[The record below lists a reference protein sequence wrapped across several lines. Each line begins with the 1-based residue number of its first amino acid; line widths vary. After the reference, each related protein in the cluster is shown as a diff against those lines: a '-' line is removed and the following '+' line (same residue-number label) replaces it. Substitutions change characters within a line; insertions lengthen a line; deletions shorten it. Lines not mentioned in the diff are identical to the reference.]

1 MTYASPETATTTRN
15 TSSESVGFNPET
27 KGSVF
32 PNPLS
37 QFVVTRSYLRW
48 CEDEGRRETYPEAVD
63 RYVSFLERNRI
74 VPAWVLKD
82 IKGGMLDMATLP
94 SMRALW
100 SAGRAAERDNTM
112 IYNCS
117 FIPLDSLKAFGELL
131 YILMM
136 GTGVGYSVERQ
147 FVSNL
152 PEVEPRNGKQV
163 PYRIEDSTDGW
174 ADAVFQGITLMWK
187 GYTVDFDYTRIRP
200 EGARLQ
206 TKGGRASGPK
216 PLRRLLEFCQE
227 TLDAARGRKITPL
240 EASDIAC
247 MTGEIVMAGGVR
259 RAALICFSDP
269 DDEEMRHAKDWTK
282 GNFPECRYMANFS
295 AFWDGKPSREAFDAE
310 WTALKNSGSGER
322 GFYMFPQAKRDERR
336 SDCRSNPCGEIL
348 LRYAKST
355 DPWTGHGGGGQFCNL
370 SAAVM
375 RAEDTVETFAQ
386 KVRVATWIGVCQST
400 FTHFPYLRP
409 AWKKH
414 CDEDRLLGV
423 DITGHCDNPKL
434 SGDAEAMTYFNKVAR
449 QTAAEAAAHFNIPM
463 PAMITCGKPSGNSSQ
478 AVDCASGFHTRYS
491 EHYIRRVRVSGND
504 PLFKLVRDS
513 GAPVFKDV
521 KYKDTP
527 DEDCPTW
534 VVEFPVKAPKGCM
547 TRNDETALGQL
558 DRYLQ
563 VMNTWIS
570 TRGHN
575 QSATVYVR
583 DNEWDAVGDWLYE
596 HFDEVTGLAFLPY
609 DGGVYELAP
618 YEEITEEEYNR
629 RQLAFPKVDYS
640 LLSQYEKEDMG
651 EGAQTLACM
660 GGSCEIDF
668 SSLEAK

>member
-1 MTYASPETATTTRN
+1 MNHAATEPAKSSSYK
-15 TSSESVGFNPET
+15 SSEGSGISEVA
-27 KGSVF
+27 KSVF

-48 CEDEGRRETYPEAVD
+48 REEDNRRESYPEAVG
-63 RYVSFLERNRI
+63 RYCDFIDLNRT
-74 VPAWVLKD
+74 VPSWVLESIRK
-82 IKGGMLDMATLP
+82 GMLEMETLP

-117 FIPLDSLKAFGELL
+117 FIPIDSLKGFSELL

-147 FVSNL
+147 FISNL
-152 PEVEPRNGKQV
+152 PVVAPSNGKTA
-163 PYRIEDSTDGW
+163 PYRIDDSTDGW
-174 ADAVFQGITLMWK
+174 ADAVFHGLTMMWK
-187 GYTVDFDYTRIRP
+187 GYTVEFDYNRIRP
-200 EGARLQ
+200 EGARLE
-206 TKGGRASGPK
+206 TKGGRASGPG
-216 PLRRLLEFCQE
+216 PLRRLLDFCQE
-227 TLDAARGRKITPL
+227 TLDGARGRQITPL

-269 DDEEMRHAKDWTK
+269 EDEEMRHAKDWTK

-295 AFWDGKPSREAFDAE
+295 AFWDGKPARSAFDTE

-322 GFYMFPQAKRDERR
+322 GFYMFPQSKRDERR

-355 DPWTGHGGGGQFCNL
+355 DPWTGDGGGGQFCNL

-375 RAEDTVETFAQ
+375 RAEDTVETFSE
-386 KVRVATWIGVCQST
+386 KVRVATWIGTIQAT
-400 FTHFPYLRP
+400 FTNFPYLRP

-434 SGDAEAMTYFNKVAR
+434 SGDAEAMTHFNKIAR
-449 QTAAEAAAHFNIPM
+449 STAAEASAHFNIPM

-491 EHYIRRVRVSGND
+491 KYYIRRVRISGAD
-504 PLFKLVRDS
+504 PLFRLIRDS

-521 KYKDTP
+521 KYKNAP
-527 DEDCPTW
+527 DAECPTW
-534 VVEFPVKAPKGCM
+534 VVEFPVKAPEGCM
-547 TRNDETALGQL
+547 TRSDETALEQL
-558 DRYLQ
+558 GRYLN

-570 TRGHN
+570 KRGHN

-583 DNEWDAVGDWLYE
+583 DHEWDAVGDWVYE
-596 HFDEVTGLAFLPY
+596 HFDEITGLAFLPY

-618 YEEITEEEYNR
+618 YEEIDASEYNR
-629 RQLAFPKVDYS
+629 RQLTFPNVDYS
-640 LLSQYEKEDMG
+640 LLSQYETEDMG

-668 SSLEAK
+668 SELTEAT